1 MKKVIITIAILVLAT
16 MVFAGNDCTTCP
28 TKKVE
33 TVKTETMDNFIAKEL
48 EKEVVYNPS
57 EYIKAEE
64 QRDSI
69 QKTEDELL
77 NFLEEQI
84 IYRAP
89 KNID

>member
-1 MKKVIITIAILVLAT
+1 
-16 MVFAGNDCTTCP
+16 
-28 TKKVE
+28 
-33 TVKTETMDNFIAKEL
+33 MDNFIAKEL